1 MGSGCVCETS
11 VWLPR
16 FHIPHHARAM
26 ISTTTE
32 PSANNL
38 RAIWFRCSL
47 WLGAWKLELSR
58 CVELTPTRQTQGDE
72 SPMNLRGRHR
82 PGAYSPKCLEGQFS
96 EVELPLYGVL
106 RSSYTRSCKAPV
118 QSPGPSPGLPHPH
131 TWVNGLF

>member
-16 FHIPHHARAM
+16 FHIPHHPRAM

-47 WLGAWKLELSR
+47 WLVAWKLELSR
-58 CVELTPTRQTQGDE
+58 CVELTPTRETDGDE
-72 SPMNLRGRHR
+72 WAMNLRGGSALQPINPSAWKLGILRT
-82 PGAYSPKCLEGQFS
+82 SP
-96 EVELPLYGVL
+96 
-106 RSSYTRSCKAPV
+106 
-118 QSPGPSPGLPHPH
+118 
-131 TWVNGLF
+131 